1 LHVAVS
7 AEQGRLLLARARLRV
22 GLDLPVVDPSRSVAV
37 LAVVVTHALALM
49 GLLAHQVRPRFL
61 PVENAVE
68 TQLVASRAPPS
79 QSDPLPP
86 REIDWRP
93 VLPDLPMPRLAV
105 EEATTAITLPASR
118 PPVVEDPVERAA
130 SIDGAAPPLLDAQAV
145 GYLIAPAPRYP
156 QASRRLREEGEVLVR
171 VLIGTDGRPA
181 EVSLLRSSGFTRLD
195 DAALAAVRVA
205 MFRPYVVA
213 GQARSAYVRVPV
225 EFSLGSKERS
235 DLFSRIDSG

>member
-1 LHVAVS
+1 M
-7 AEQGRLLLARARLRV
+7 LLASARPRV
-22 GLDLPVVDPSRSVAV
+22 SLDLPVVDPSRSLAV
-37 LAVVVTHALALM
+37 LAVVVIHALALT
-49 GLLAHQVRPRFL
+49 GLLAHEVRPRFL
-61 PVENAVE
+61 PVEDAVE

-93 VLPDLPMPRLAV
+93 VLPDLPMPRLEV
-105 EEATTAITLPASR
+105 EATTAITLPVTR
-118 PPVVEDPVERAA
+118 PPVVEERAERAA
-130 SIDGAAPPLLDAQAV
+130 STDGAAPPLLDAQAV

-171 VLIGTDGRPA
+171 VLIGTDGRPS
-181 EVSLLRSSGFTRLD
+181 EVSLLRSSGFSRLD

-225 EFSLGSKERS
+225 EFSLGSKKGS
-235 DLFSRIDSG
+235 DLFSRIDSGRT

>member
-37 LAVVVTHALALM
+37 LAVVVTHALALT
-49 GLLAHQVRPRFL
+49 GLLAHEVRPRFL
-61 PVENAVE
+61 PAENAVE

-79 QSDPLPP
+79 QSDPVPP

-93 VLPDLPMPRLAV
+93 VLPDLPMPRLEV
-105 EEATTAITLPASR
+105 ENTTAITLPVAR
-118 PPVVEDPVERAA
+118 PPVVEEPAERAA
-130 SIDGAAPPLLDAQAV
+130 STDRAEPPLLDAQAV

-171 VLIGTDGRPA
+171 VLIGTDGRPS
-181 EVSLLRSSGFTRLD
+181 EVSLLRSSGFSRLD
-195 DAALAAVRVA
+195 DAALAAVRLA